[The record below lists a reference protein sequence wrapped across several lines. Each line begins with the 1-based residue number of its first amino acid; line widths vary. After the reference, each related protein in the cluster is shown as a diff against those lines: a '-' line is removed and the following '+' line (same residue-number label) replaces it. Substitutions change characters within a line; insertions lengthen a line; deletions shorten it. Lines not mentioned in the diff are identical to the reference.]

1 MSNRNKTIARI
12 PTTEENGFIDVY
24 VSYNK
29 GGINYATYKQEPR
42 GYTLHVQPIKV
53 ENKNGFTCTSFMGF
67 SGVRQHLET
76 ANRFSQKR
84 LAEVAEAYKD
94 SDTVKNAV
102 SLVCAK
108 QGIILADQE
117 LTA

>member
-1 MSNRNKTIARI
+1 MSNRKKTIALI

-29 GGINYATYKQEPR
+29 GGVSYTTYKQEPR

-53 ENKNGFTCTSFMGF
+53 ENNNGFTCTSFMGF
-67 SGVRQHLET
+67 SGVKQHLEN
-76 ANRFSQKR
+76 ANRFSHKR
-84 LAEVAEAYKD
+84 LAEVAKAYKD
-94 SDTVKNAV
+94 SDIVNNAI

-108 QGIILADQE
+108 QGITLAEQE